1 MKQLTVEASKNYQ
14 IIITDNFLDF
24 SKYANQII
32 QGKKVCIITDSNV
45 SPLYLDNV
53 KEQLKNYEV
62 FTYQIEAGENSKNAN
77 NYVQILNYL
86 ADNLFDRNSTIVAL
100 GGGVVGDL
108 AGFVASTYMRGINF
122 IQCPTSLLSQVDS
135 SVGGKTAINL
145 EKGKNL
151 AGAFYQPSLVYI
163 NVNTLKTLPQCELLN
178 GFGEV
183 IKYAFISNTLTKEI
197 IEKRD
202 FEEIILE
209 SLKIKADIVKKDEF
223 EGGIRK
229 FLNLGHTI
237 GHAIEKLSN
246 YKLPHG
252 LCVAKGIALIIK
264 ASTKFYKLTDE
275 QQNKMLNLLNV
286 LPFDL
291 SIDFSL
297 NDIID
302 KILIDKKV
310 SNGKVSAVLIKE
322 VGNVEIVSLSQ
333 KEMGDLLK

>member
-1 MKQLTVEASKNYQ
+1 MKQLIVNASKSYQ
-14 IIITDNFLDF
+14 IIITDTFLEL
-24 SKYANQII
+24 SKYAREVLK
-32 QGKKVCIITDSNV
+32 GKKVCIISDSNV
-45 SPLYLDNV
+45 SPLYLNDV
-53 KEQLKNYEV
+53 KVQLTDYEV
-62 FTYQIEAGENSKNAN
+62 FEYQIEAGENSKNAE
-77 NYVQILNYL
+77 NYIKILNFL
-86 ADNLFDRNSTIVAL
+86 ADNLFDRDSAIIAL

-108 AGFVASTYMRGINF
+108 SGFVASTYMRGIKL

-163 NVNTLKTLPQCELLN
+163 NVNTLKTLPQSELLN

-183 IKYAFISNTLTKEI
+183 IKYAFISNTLTKEM
-197 IEKRD
+197 IEKRN
-202 FEEIILE
+202 FEEIILA
-209 SLKIKADIVKKDEF
+209 SLKIKADIVNKDEF

-229 FLNLGHTI
+229 FLNLGHTV

-246 YKLPHG
+246 YQTPHG
-252 LCVAKGIALIIK
+252 LCVAKGMALIIK
-264 ASTKFYKLTDE
+264 ASAKFYKLSNE
-275 QQNKMLNLLNV
+275 QQQKMLNLLGS

-291 SIDFSL
+291 SIDYNI

-310 SNGKVSAVLIKE
+310 SNGKVNAVLIKE
-322 VGNVEIVSLSQ
+322 IGEVEIQALSIEQ
-333 KEMGDLLK
+333 MGELLK